1 MYYCVFPR
9 NIHATSDI
17 MKHIITTFVIETS
30 VDSTS
35 ALPETV
41 TNLVIKSSIS
51 EGRLNKC
58 SGYFGQMFSKCTQK
72 SYMILDRFISWSYK
86 IKNILININVNHI
99 KTNIKAMVII

>member
-9 NIHATSDI
+9 NIQATSDI

-41 TNLVIKSSIS
+41 TNLVIKSSIY

-72 SYMILDRFISWSYK
+72 SLDRFISWSYK
-86 IKNILININVNHI
+86 IKTILININVNQI
-99 KTNIKAMVII
+99 KTNKKAMVII